1 MIKLFEYTEGKSE
14 MDSLIPAFETFSV
27 RPFKELKKVET
38 KKKHSEDS
46 EEEEEEDEN
55 EVGENE
61 RLCCLAYHCTTQ
73 VIQACISQLYQGD
86 QGDQASQ
93 MAEFVKS
100 IHKSHFWILD
110 TLTTADALYQS
121 LADKQCGETIYKC
134 CLQSLASLCPLYGQY
149 DLKAEQAVVV
159 HFVCVNALPSMKP
172 KDAFKKSVDSIFTSR
187 NLAAIEAL
195 VLLCKGNGVGLETCW
210 KLVTATLEVIHEY
223 IPSKDNENNYVVVFV
238 YVNCVV
244 ISYFS
249 LCLCWVW
256 DYWRTTG

>member
-1 MIKLFEYTEGKSE
+1 MIKLFEYTEEKSE
-14 MDSLIPAFETFSV
+14 ISSLIPAFETFSV

-46 EEEEEEDEN
+46 EEDDEEEDEE

-61 RLCCLAYHCTTQ
+61 RLCCLAYHCTTRL
-73 VIQACISQLYQGD
+73 IEACIDQLHHLED
-86 QGDQASQ
+86 IHEQ
-93 MAEFVKS
+93 MASFVKS
-100 IHKSHFWILD
+100 VHLKSFSFID
-110 TLTTADALYQS
+110 TLTTADSLYQS
-121 LADKQCGETIYKC
+121 IAEKQCGETIYKC
-134 CLQSLASLCPLYGQY
+134 CLHSLASLCPLYGLY

-195 VLLCKGNGVGLETCW
+195 AMLCKGNGVGLETCW

-223 IPSKDNENNYVVVFV
+223 IPSKDNDNNYVFFL
-238 YVNCVV
+238 
-244 ISYFS
+244 FS
-249 LCLCWVW
+249 
-256 DYWRTTG
+256 

>member
-73 VIQACISQLYQGD
+73 VIQACISQLNQGD

-100 IHKSHFWILD
+100 IHKSHF
-110 TLTTADALYQS
+110 
-121 LADKQCGETIYKC
+121 
-134 CLQSLASLCPLYGQY
+134 
-149 DLKAEQAVVV
+149 
-159 HFVCVNALPSMKP
+159 
-172 KDAFKKSVDSIFTSR
+172 
-187 NLAAIEAL
+187 
-195 VLLCKGNGVGLETCW
+195 
-210 KLVTATLEVIHEY
+210 
-223 IPSKDNENNYVVVFV
+223 
-238 YVNCVV
+238 
-244 ISYFS
+244 
-249 LCLCWVW
+249 
-256 DYWRTTG
+256 